1 MNFHQI
7 YFMFSC
13 ILIYLYIH
21 NWKKSTFDPSTIV
34 FVQLWPHNYETGHN
48 GHPNFQ
54 NQINLYSETDL
65 GDIELT

>member
-1 MNFHQI
+1 MRINEKKHF
-7 YFMFSC
+7 
-13 ILIYLYIH
+13 LKG
-21 NWKKSTFDPSTIV
+21 KKSTFDPSTIYWV
-34 FVQLWPHNYETGHN
+34 CPTLTPNYKTGHN